1 MCIISV
7 ALGTGLSLEL
17 WFWCDGE
24 KETVMSVGGYS
35 YDFHFRT
42 TKMLP
47 MFISKQEVGSNE
59 TGSHRCFTDEETKA
73 WGPQV
78 TFPQW
83 VVRNADFR
91 LNLQDS

>member
-1 MCIISV
+1 
-7 ALGTGLSLEL
+7 
-17 WFWCDGE
+17 
-24 KETVMSVGGYS
+24 MSVGGYS

-47 MFISKQEVGSNE
+47 KFISNQQVGSNE
-59 TGSHRCFTDEETKA
+59 TGSHRYFTDEEAEA

-78 TFPQW
+78 TLPQW
-83 VVRNADFR
+83 VVRSAGFR